1 MSQAPYLQQSLR
13 GWLHRGSQAGI
24 ARAPAPPSVPSQLR
38 MSQVI
43 ASAGPANG
51 APAKQ
56 AAPKGQGKGKKGRG
70 KDADDE
76 SKSGPY
82 SNTVFLPTT
91 DFSLRANSIVR
102 EPQIQQW
109 WEEQRI
115 YEQLAEENPGVSARN
130 KQPLSADI
138 PQRLYTQFG
147 RTHGMPQSQLP
158 QLTRQAAV
166 GTRARTGAP
175 THSL

>member
-1 MSQAPYLQQSLR
+1 MMQAPYLQQSLR

-24 ARAPAPPSVPSQLR
+24 ARGPASPSLPSQLR

-56 AAPKGQGKGKKGRG
+56 PAPKGQGKGKKGRG
-70 KDADDE
+70 KDADEE

-115 YEQLAEENPGVSARN
+115 YEQLAEENPGVSARH
-130 KQPLSADI
+130 QRPISMPCHSAYSYR
-138 PQRLYTQFG
+138 PA
-147 RTHGMPQSQLP
+147 THGIPQSQLP